1 MAGWQKAVE
10 SQEVAK
16 GIGSEFGKALIDEM
30 ILLIDVDEG

>member
-1 MAGWQKAVE
+1 
-10 SQEVAK
+10 VAR